1 MRRLG
6 IFLLAFLV
14 TLGGVWVGVIWKFP
28 GHAVSRYV
36 EGRVN
41 RSQGF
46 ILALRPAEMRWN
58 RLYIPR
64 AEILRRDK
72 PKSPPLFV
80 LTDFTVPVTWRLVR
94 GLPARALLGKKGW
107 VEVFLPWNEGEKAVM
122 NGDLLLEEV
131 ALPAVMSPI
140 SLKGRFIFSGEF
152 TMSSAAR
159 AGTELPPGTL
169 EGRGTNLTITGV
181 KVGGKILPVT
191 RLSKMELR
199 ISTGK
204 ELKMEIVR
212 MEGDIQGEVTGRMT
226 PNLRNPRQ
234 TLLGLQINASFRNA
248 WLAGLGPW
256 RPVVESCLENGRL
269 ILTLEGTIGRPRRRS
284 KKC

>member
-64 AEILRRDK
+64 AEIRRRDK

-80 LTDFTVPVTWRLVR
+80 LTDFTVPVTWRLVW
-94 GLPARALLGKKGW
+94 GLPVRAVLGKKGR
-107 VEVFLPWNEGEKAVM
+107 VEVFLPWNEGEKAVL
-122 NGDLLLEEV
+122 NGDMLLEEV

-140 SLKGRFIFSGEF
+140 ALKGHFIFSGEF
-152 TMSSAAR
+152 TMNSAAR
-159 AGTELPPGTL
+159 AGTELPSGTL
-169 EGRGTNLTITGV
+169 EGKGTNLTITGV
-181 KVGGKILPVT
+181 TVGGKILQMT
-191 RLSKMELR
+191 RLSKIDLR
-199 ISTGK
+199 IHTGK
-204 ELKMEIVR
+204 EVKMENVLVQ
-212 MEGDIQGEVTGRMT
+212 GDIQGNVTGRMT

-234 TLLGLQINASFRNA
+234 SLLGLQINASFRPA
-248 WLAGLGPW
+248 WLAGLGRL
-256 RPVVESCLENGRL
+256 RPVAESYLKKGRL
-269 ILTLEGTIGRPRRRS
+269 TLTLDGTIGRPRLRV
-284 KKC
+284 KK

>member
-14 TLGGVWVGVIWKFP
+14 TLGGGWVGVIWKFP

-80 LTDFTVPVTWRLVR
+80 LTDFTVPVTWRLVW
-94 GLPARALLGKKGW
+94 GLPVRAVLGKKGR
-107 VEVFLPWNEGEKAVM
+107 VEVFLPWNEGEKAVL
-122 NGDLLLEEV
+122 NGDMLLEEV

-140 SLKGRFIFSGEF
+140 ALKGHFIFSGEF

-159 AGTELPPGTL
+159 AGTELPSGTL

-181 KVGGKILPVT
+181 TVGGKILKMT
-191 RLSKMELR
+191 RLSKIELR
-199 ISTGK
+199 IHTGK
-204 ELKMEIVR
+204 EVR
-212 MEGDIQGEVTGRMT
+212 MEKMVVQGDIQGNVTGRMT

-234 TLLGLQINASFRNA
+234 SLLALQINVSFKNS
-248 WLAGLGPW
+248 WLAGLGQL
-256 RPVVESCLENGRL
+256 RPVAESYLKKGRL
-269 ILTLEGTIGRPRRRS
+269 TLTLDGTIGRPRLRV
-284 KKC
+284 KK